1 MDNSSF
7 DISKM
12 KLSNFKQIGAF
23 LFLFLHTSQSL
34 PAQEIRVAP
43 FYGNRS
49 GAVSYTFDDGLLEHY
64 TELFPVL
71 KQLGLK
77 CSFAINGNTINNA
90 KPGDEKPRMT
100 WAMMK
105 EMSDQGQEISSH
117 GWAHIPNKRI
127 TGEALRFEIQ
137 HNDTCIYEHTGKFPR
152 TFFYANNV
160 KGKEGVEFASRD
172 RVGTRTFQVS
182 VGSKRNA
189 QWLHDWIR
197 ELIRDRKWGV
207 TMTHG
212 ISRGYDHFKNPQVLF
227 DHLKDASQLQD
238 SLWIATFHDVSAYV
252 KERDSILLNV
262 KETRRK
268 IIVTPKLELDKR
280 IFVMPL
286 SLLVPQSVKKVTQG
300 NKKLEIYS
308 RNGENYVDFDPFG
321 KKVKL
326 MK

>member
-1 MDNSSF
+1 M
-7 DISKM
+7 I
-12 KLSNFKQIGAF
+12 LSNFAKVKVALLALSMLIFQNM
-23 LFLFLHTSQSL
+23 S
-34 PAQEIRVAP
+34 AQELRVAP
-43 FYGNRS
+43 FYGNRPA
-49 GAVSYTFDDGLLEHY
+49 AVSYTFDDGLLEHY

-71 KQLGLK
+71 KQLGLR
-77 CSFAINGNTINNA
+77 CTFAVNGNTINNA
-90 KPGDEKPRMT
+90 KPTDEKPRMT

-137 HNDTCIYEHTGKFPR
+137 HNDTCIYEHTGRFPR

-160 KGKEGVEFASRD
+160 KGKEGVELASRD

-197 ELIRDRKWGV
+197 GLIRYKKWGV

-212 ISRGYDHFKNPQVLF
+212 ISRGYDHFPRPQVLF
-227 DHLKDASQLQD
+227 DHLKDASLLQKQD
-238 SLWIATFHDVSAYV
+238 SLWIATFHDVAAYV
-252 KERDSILLNV
+252 KERDEVVLQTKAKKRKMLV
-262 KETRRK
+262 K
-268 IIVTPKLELDKR
+268 PSLALDKR

-286 SLLVPQSVKKVTQG
+286 TLIIPEKVTKARQG
-300 NKKLEIYS
+300 NHVLLIQS
-308 RNGENYVDFDPFG
+308 RNGEKYVDVDPFG
-321 KKVKL
+321 KTIKL
-326 MK
+326 EW

>member
-1 MDNSSF
+1 MAR
-7 DISKM
+7 
-12 KLSNFKQIGAF
+12 LSYFKQIGAF
-23 LFLFLHTSQSL
+23 LFLSL
-34 PAQEIRVAP
+34 LTRLSVSAQEVKIAP
-43 FYGNRS
+43 FYGNRL

-77 CSFAINGNTINNA
+77 CSFAVNGNTINNA

-100 WAMMK
+100 WEMMK

-117 GWAHIPNKRI
+117 GWAHNPNKRI
-127 TGEALRFEIQ
+127 TGEALRYEIQ

-160 KGKEGVEFASRD
+160 KGKEGVALASRD

-182 VGSKRNA
+182 VGSKRDA
-189 QWLHDWIR
+189 KWLHDWVR

-252 KERDSILLNV
+252 TERDFIRLGIKER
-262 KETRRK
+262 RGK
-268 IIVTPKLELDKR
+268 IIVTPQLGLDKR

-286 SLLVPQSVKKVTQG
+286 SLLIPQTVKKAMQG
-300 NKKLEIYS
+300 KRKLEIHS
-308 RNGENYVDFDPFG
+308 KNGAKYVDINPFG

-326 MK
+326 IK

>member
-1 MDNSSF
+1 MN
-7 DISKM
+7 I
-12 KLSNFKQIGAF
+12 SNFKLVGAF
-23 LFLFLHTSQSL
+23 LFLFLLTSQSL
-34 PAQEIRVAP
+34 SARGVRVAP
-43 FYGNRS
+43 FYGNRL

-77 CSFAINGNTINNA
+77 CSFAVNGKTINNA

-137 HNDTCIYEHTGKFPR
+137 HNDTCIYEHTGRFPR

-160 KGKEGVEFASRD
+160 KGKEGVELASRD

-212 ISRGYDHFKNPQVLF
+212 ISRGYDHFRNPQVLF

-252 KERDSILLNV
+252 KERDSIQLNV
-262 KETRRK
+262 KETQRK
-268 IIVTPKLELDKR
+268 IIVTPKLGLDKR
-280 IFVMPL
+280 IFIMPL
-286 SLLVPQSVKKVTQG
+286 SLLVPQTVNTVKQG
-300 NKKLEIYS
+300 KKMLEIHM
-308 RNGENYVDFDPFG
+308 RNGEKYVDIDPFG